1 EWGGHAL
8 HEACFEPW
16 REEKE
21 KYERA
26 CRAWDESHSG
36 RDGHLKRD
44 PRPKRPA
51 WLEKKYWERVQYV
64 RDCEAHRRGERA
76 TPPEP
81 TSGMKASE
89 IRERAW
95 EASHPPKPKPKGGDN
110 VIHLSPNRER
120 ERAIAAIQRESSGLD
135 YERAT
140 WLYYFR
146 NKYALPEHQ

>member
-1 EWGGHAL
+1 MSAESTATNPLNFVCTGADPAAEPCLHCGDRDGEIFLFHERGQIEWGGHAL

-51 WLEKKYWERVQYV
+51 WLEKKYWERV
-64 RDCEAHRRGERA
+64 
-76 TPPEP
+76 
-81 TSGMKASE
+81 
-89 IRERAW
+89 
-95 EASHPPKPKPKGGDN
+95 
-110 VIHLSPNRER
+110 
-120 ERAIAAIQRESSGLD
+120 
-135 YERAT
+135 
-140 WLYYFR
+140 
-146 NKYALPEHQ
+146 